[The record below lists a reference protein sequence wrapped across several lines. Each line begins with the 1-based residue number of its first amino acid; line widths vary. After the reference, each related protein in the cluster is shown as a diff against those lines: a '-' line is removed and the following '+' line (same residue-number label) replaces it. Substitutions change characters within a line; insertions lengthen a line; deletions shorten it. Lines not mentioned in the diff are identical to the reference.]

1 MIKFYVIIILYVV
14 IGGFMRK
21 RDYERLKFIPILI
34 MIISVLVIG
43 YNMVEKY
50 QCPFDPYEE
59 SYDEMPYDYTEK
71 KSSKESIN
79 INTATREELEMLPG
93 IGKATA
99 EKILD
104 LRFDVGRF
112 CDVSELLYVDGI
124 SSEKFEAILPHI
136 TTDDE

>member
-1 MIKFYVIIILYVV
+1 MVF
-14 IGGFMRK
+14 GGFMRK
-21 RDYERLKFIPILI
+21 KYYDRLKFIPILI
-34 MIISVLVIG
+34 MIISVFVIG

-50 QCPFDPYEE
+50 QRPFDPYKE
-59 SYDEMPYDYTEK
+59 SYDEMPYDYTKK
-71 KSSKESIN
+71 KSNKELIN
-79 INTATREELEMLPG
+79 INTATGEDLELLPG

-99 EKILD
+99 EKIID

-124 SSEKFEAILPHI
+124 SSEKFEAILPYI